1 MRRSK
6 QGRYRRDTTAAQGG
20 LAGLTWPD
28 IIALDELKSTR
39 KTAMPKLPSRPAP
52 LFGALLAGG
61 LLLFASPGF
70 GLARAAAAPMATQ
83 SDQTASVLRGR
94 IAPPHEETLKAY
106 VAAGATET
114 KAHILTDREWALVES
129 AIADL
134 PELYRRVL
142 ERRLARLSFV
152 DAPSSLGTALTRSSE
167 GPNGEPVLDITIR
180 AEVLE
185 QSLSAFLTQ
194 KEAALFSP
202 DGSGYSVRVTA
213 GDASALTYILLHEAT
228 HVVDRTLDVTTGG
241 GPFKAVWVDY
251 RRLAQPYAASVI
263 ARSVYRREPKLPL
276 AQSPSLYR
284 ALAQAPF
291 VSLYSTASAG
301 EDFAELMAWR
311 ELSSRFGTALRI
323 QVLDGHGAEI
333 VSIEPLQSTSVRL
346 RLQAA
351 EAVLAR
357 ASAAAP
363 EKI

>member
-1 MRRSK
+1 
-6 QGRYRRDTTAAQGG
+6 
-20 LAGLTWPD
+20 
-28 IIALDELKSTR
+28 
-39 KTAMPKLPSRPAP
+39 MPKVSSRPAP
-52 LFGALLAGG
+52 IFRAFLASG
-61 LLLFASPGF
+61 LLLLAWPGD
-70 GLARAAAAPMATQ
+70 GLAQTAAVARTTTR

-94 IAPPHEETLKAY
+94 IVPPHDETIKAY
-106 VAAGATET
+106 VDAGAKET
-114 KAHILTDREWALVES
+114 KAHVLTEREWALVEG

-152 DAPSSLGTALTRSSE
+152 DAPSSLGTALTRASE
-167 GPNGEPVLDITIR
+167 GPNGEPMFDITIR

-185 QSLSAFLTQ
+185 QSLSEFLTR

-251 RRLAQPYAASVI
+251 RSLARPYAASVVS
-263 ARSVYRREPKLPL
+263 RSVYRRAPKLPFS
-276 AQSPSLYR
+276 QSPSLYR
-284 ALAQAPF
+284 SLAQTPF
-291 VSLYSTASAG
+291 VSLYSTSSAG

-311 ELSSRFGTALRI
+311 ALSHRSETPLRI

-333 VSIEPLQSTSVRL
+333 VSIEPLKSLSVRL
-346 RLQAA
+346 RLEAA

-357 ASAAAP
+357 ASAATS